1 MPNFRPKHGRNKFL
15 ILTKTIRFLI
25 ANLTKLLLLTEQSLT
40 KQIKIEEKNDADLRS
55 NGYKII
61 KFRKNILT
69 RNDTIKEGKRKTGKK
84 CYSIYVITKFKSK
97 SLQRDYLDSHSFF
110 VRLKL
115 ASYTHKNQIIITEE
129 ANFEEII

>member
-15 ILTKTIRFLI
+15 ILTKTIRLVI

-61 KFRKNILT
+61 
-69 RNDTIKEGKRKTGKK
+69 
-84 CYSIYVITKFKSK
+84 
-97 SLQRDYLDSHSFF
+97 
-110 VRLKL
+110 
-115 ASYTHKNQIIITEE
+115 
-129 ANFEEII
+129 